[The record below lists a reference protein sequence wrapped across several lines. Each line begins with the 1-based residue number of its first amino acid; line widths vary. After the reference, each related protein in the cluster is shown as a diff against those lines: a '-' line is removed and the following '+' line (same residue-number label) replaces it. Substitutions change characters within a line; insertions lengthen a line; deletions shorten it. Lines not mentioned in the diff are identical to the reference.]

1 VIEASLS
8 IRVFIVLA
16 GLNIAGSMILGKLHK
31 PGRRN
36 NCRTS
41 AYEGEFYINLVK
53 RPQAFEYAGVYI

>member
-8 IRVFIVLA
+8 TRVFIVLA

-36 NCRTS
+36 CRTS
-41 AYEGEFYINLVK
+41 AKGESIINLVK
-53 RPQAFEYAGVYI
+53 RPQAFEYARVYI